1 MKNMNAREKAQCIV
15 NVARDQYNLCGM
27 EGKPIAVLLLKALSS
42 LRLHRDYVPP
52 EEMREAYR
60 QVRQEEADTLAGKP
74 FVLTAQPTKEEQK
87 KILLWMKRPDR
98 TGGLSSKDKRQIDRA
113 VKFLKDYWS

>member
-1 MKNMNAREKAQCIV
+1 MKLIEKAQCII
-15 NVARDQYNLCGM
+15 NKAKDQYNLCGM

-42 LRLHRDYVPP
+42 LRLHRDHVAPD
-52 EEMREAYR
+52 EMQEAYR

-87 KILLWMKRPDR
+87 KVLLWMQTPDKANQ
-98 TGGLSSKDKRQIDRA
+98 LSRKDKRQIDRA
-113 VKFLKDYWS
+113 VRFLKDYWS

>member
-1 MKNMNAREKAQCIV
+1 MQSEEKAQCIV

-27 EGKPIAVLLLKALSS
+27 EGKSIAVLLLKALSA
-42 LRLHRDYVPP
+42 LRLHRDHTSPD
-52 EEMREAYR
+52 EMRKAYR

-87 KILLWMKRPDR
+87 KVLLWMQAPAKKNQ
-98 TGGLSSKDKRQIDRA
+98 LSRKDKRQIGRA
-113 VKFLKDYWS
+113 VRFLKDYWS